1 MTVPKALNLEG
12 LVAPQRAAGR
22 AVGPAGRLFWIF
34 RISGRIEA
42 VQKPDRPAHLS
53 AKSLGAR
60 AVIERQN
67 DFSPPGRELISNMC
81 IKRQRHSTV
90 FSVIDRD

>member
-12 LVAPQRAAGR
+12 LGAPQRAAGR

-67 DFSPPGRELISNMC
+67 DFSPPGVSIGL
-81 IKRQRHSTV
+81 
-90 FSVIDRD
+90 